1 MKQRVI
7 EVLFRHIFLLLLPLI
22 VILPVTAWLTLR
34 SRTVQWQSAATAW
47 VNQPSTISTDNR
59 LGSTP
64 APSQATLLQNFIDT
78 HSFAHAVLAQTP
90 LASELDG
97 GARENAAITAFQH
110 AVTVTPNG
118 NSFVTIAVKENAPDL
133 AYAVAQAVIG
143 QFAQQIQQETTT
155 ESQSS
160 VELAQT
166 AYNKAN
172 AQFTSSLNALA
183 TYLAQHPE
191 IAAAASNTSG
201 APVSQSDPAYAQ
213 LLAQADSDRQAYDAA
228 KQKYDDAKQQAQ
240 AGSTALPFTF
250 TLVDQPEKPTVPIAQ
265 KKTALLKLPAI
276 GLAAALTLST
286 LVGIY
291 LMLADRRI
299 FGPDDL
305 ESLDVTVLGALP
317 DLGSR
322 WRRGNRDVVRWRIA
336 APARA
341 DQPSAPSAPP
351 PPPSRER
358 GEVAHQLAQQTM
370 NERPT
375 APREPVAA
383 RPAASAPAA
392 PMRPAPSLRELAG
405 RSRST
410 SPADS
415 SLRLLAHTGLATSD
429 GNSGTGSLRAQ
440 GDDIPRAAGQ

>member
-7 EVLFRHIFLLLLPLI
+7 EVLFRHIVLLLLPLL
-22 VILPVTAWLTLR
+22 VVLPATAWLTLR
-34 SRTVQWQSAATAW
+34 SRSVQWQSAATAW

-59 LGSTP
+59 LGDTP

-90 LASELDG
+90 LAGELDG
-97 GARENAAITAFQH
+97 GARENAAISAFQH

-118 NSFVTIAVKENAPDL
+118 NSFVAIAVKEDSPDL
-133 AYAVAQAVIG
+133 AYAVAQAVIA

-155 ESQSS
+155 EAQSS
-160 VELAQT
+160 VELAQA

-172 AQFTSSLNALA
+172 AQFTTSLNALA

-191 IAAAASNTSG
+191 IAAAASSTSG

-240 AGSTALPFTF
+240 AGNTALPFTF
-250 TLVDQPEKPTVPIAQ
+250 TIVDQPEKPTVPITQ

-276 GLAAALTLST
+276 GLAAALALST

-291 LMLADRRI
+291 LVLADRRI

-305 ESLDVTVLGALP
+305 AALDVTVLGALP

-336 APARA
+336 APARP
-341 DQPSAPSAPP
+341 DQRPAPATP
-351 PPPSRER
+351 
-358 GEVAHQLAQQTM
+358 
-370 NERPT
+370 PT
-375 APREPVAA
+375 APPHGNGQRPAPPATQPATQLTTPAARPVAA
-383 RPAASAPAA
+383 RPAASATTTPT
-392 PMRPAPSLRELAG
+392 RPTPSLRELAG
-405 RSRST
+405 RPRVPAAQ
-410 SPADS
+410 SPLPS
-415 SLRLLAHTGLATSD
+415 MTRTVD
-429 GNSGTGSLRAQ
+429 GPASLRA
-440 GDDIPRAAGQ
+440 AGE